1 MESTNFAHRYARSLS
16 GTGSDSFTKTLVFLS
31 FLAMFCTIGNWANA
45 ADSISIN
52 FAESGSNTMDAG
64 STFGALGIDG
74 QYWNITTAA
83 SGTLDLTGVR
93 WQIGSQAQLGTSAVT
108 VNVNP
113 TGQVFATSGTISGT
127 FNIAGGGRLEGA
139 GCLGALRIDGSTL
152 AGTVNVL
159 AAGASVCT
167 YSSDGTLSANLNGAG
182 QLKKTGSKALTFSGS
197 YANFTG
203 KLYVSQGTLNFQSS
217 NNSDADYNNIYID
230 GGTFAFNT
238 ARNRMTFQSQFTNN
252 GGTLNWGAQSLNNR
266 LCTGSAAS
274 FIKVGDNGSASSNVT
289 GCLNLNGGTLNL
301 SACENST
308 LNVSGNLDNYGTAL
322 VRRNGQ
328 SREHLEFRG
337 ASIDAGNRERRDRN
351 LPGERSHDAG
361 RLGAVV

>member
-16 GTGSDSFTKTLVFLS
+16 GTGSDSFTKTLVFRS
-31 FLAMFCTIGNWANA
+31 LAMLCAVGNWANA
-45 ADSISIN
+45 SNSISIN
-52 FAESGSNTMDAG
+52 FAESGSNTMDTG

-83 SGTLDLTGVR
+83 SGTLDLTSVR
-93 WQIGSQAQLGTSAVT
+93 RQIGSQAQSGTSAVT

-113 TGQVFATSGTISGT
+113 TGQVFATLGTISGT

-217 NNSDADYNNIYID
+217 NDSDADYNNIYID
-230 GGTFAFNT
+230 
-238 ARNRMTFQSQFTNN
+238 

-337 ASIDAGNRERRDRN
+337 VSIDAGNRERRDRN

-361 RLGAVV
+361 RLGGVV